1 MTGYFRLALIVML
14 LAGIAGVSAIVTMQF
29 AVHREEV
36 RVPDL
41 QGMPVSA
48 ATSRAA
54 ALGLD
59 LAVTERFYSTTLP
72 AGGVLLQTPAP
83 GGSVRRG
90 WQLAVA
96 ESLGPQKISV
106 PDLRGKSEHDA
117 ILLLREKGLEL
128 GAVAHLPDNRVSP
141 GTVLAQDPGA
151 DARGA
156 DRRSVSLLL
165 AEAETLEIP
174 AFVMPEEVGR
184 SVEDAQ
190 AQLAKAGLHAVVAE
204 GAPPGAQV
212 LIPTNTASPDTRSG
226 AIVAQEPQDGARV
239 DARTRIVLWTPAASI
254 GLQPKSQ
261 GAR

>member
-1 MTGYFRLALIVML
+1 MIGYFRLALVLTL

-41 QGMPVSA
+41 QGTSVAA

-83 GGSVRRG
+83 GASVRRG

-96 ESLGPQKISV
+96 ESLGPQKVSV
-106 PDLRGKSEHDA
+106 PDLRGQSEHDA

-141 GTVLAQDPGA
+141 GTVLAQDPDA

-156 DRRSVSLLL
+156 DRPSVSLLL
-165 AEAETLEIP
+165 AEAEAPAVP
-174 AFVMPEEVGR
+174 AFVMPDEVGR
-184 SVEDAQ
+184 SLQSAQ
-190 AQLAKAGLHAVVAE
+190 AELTGAGLHVEVAP

-212 LIPTNTASPDTRSG
+212 VLAPDTQPG
-226 AIVAQEPQDGARV
+226 TVVAQQPQDGARV
-239 DARTRIVLWTPAASI
+239 DSSTRILLWTPASGMLPGNPA
-254 GLQPKSQ
+254 PP
-261 GAR
+261 

>member
-1 MTGYFRLALIVML
+1 MIGYFRLALIVVL

-41 QGMPVSA
+41 QGMPVTTA
-48 ATSRAA
+48 ISRVA

-72 AGGVLLQTPAP
+72 AGGVLLQSPAP
-83 GGSVRRG
+83 GASVRRG

-128 GAVAHLPDNRVSP
+128 GAIAHLPDNRVSP
-141 GTVLAQDPGA
+141 GTVLAQDPGP

-165 AEAETLEIP
+165 AEGEAPVPP
-174 AFVMPEEVGR
+174 AFVMPDEVGR
-184 SVEDAQ
+184 TLGDAE
-190 AQLAKAGLHAVVAE
+190 AELAGAGLHAEAAE

-212 LIPTNTASPDTRSG
+212 LVSPDGRPGT
-226 AIVAQEPQDGARV
+226 IVAQEPQDGARV
-239 DARTRIVLWTPAASI
+239 DARTRIVLWTPAADA
-254 GLQPKSQ
+254 GLPTKPQ

>member
-1 MTGYFRLALIVML
+1 MIGYFRLALIVVL

-29 AVHREEV
+29 AVHRKEV

-41 QGMPVSA
+41 QGISVSA

-83 GGSVRRG
+83 GASVRRG

-96 ESLGPQKISV
+96 ESLGPQKITV

-128 GAVAHLPDNRVSP
+128 GAIAHLPDNRVSP

-165 AEAETLEIP
+165 AEAEAPETP
-174 AFVMPEEVGR
+174 AFVMPDEVGR
-184 SVEDAQ
+184 SLADAQ
-190 AQLAKAGLHAVVAE
+190 AELARAGLHAEAAE
-204 GAPPGAQV
+204 GAPPGAQIV
-212 LIPTNTASPDTRSG
+212 ISPDTRAG
-226 AIVAQEPQDGARV
+226 MIVAQEPQDGARV
-239 DARTRIVLWTPAASI
+239 DARTRIVLWTPAANT
-254 GLQPKSQ
+254 GLQPKPQ